1 MLVLGYS
8 ISIGTV
14 GLYTDDDDDRILKCG
29 IRELG
34 MEEREMR
41 QEEPRKWLAAL
52 VSTVS
57 FVT

>member
-1 MLVLGYS
+1 VLVLGYS

-14 GLYTDDDDDRILKCG
+14 GLYTDDDDDRMVKCG

-41 QEEPRKWLAAL
+41 QEEPRKWLTAL
-52 VSTVS
+52 VSTLSVI
-57 FVT
+57 T